1 MSRVKGVVE
10 MVAKSF
16 TGGQSFVSNA
26 PKTKTS
32 GKNPAKTMTGISP
45 FEAAI
50 HTGRIHEREDILT
63 YLTSLAVVTG
73 SEELWEAVDHIKNG
87 KHKR

>member
-10 MVAKSF
+10 MVARSF
-16 TGGQSFVSNA
+16 TGGQSSA
-26 PKTKTS
+26 SDASTRTTHGATPT
-32 GKNPAKTMTGISP
+32 TMGSSP

-50 HTGRIHEREDILT
+50 HTGRMHEREDVLT
-63 YLTSLAVVTG
+63 YLTLFASVTQ
-73 SEELWEAVDHIKNG
+73 SEELWEAVDHIKHS

>member
-16 TGGQSFVSNA
+16 TGGRSSASNA
-26 PKTKTS
+26 SMKTTP
-32 GKNPAKTMTGISP
+32 GATPTTMGHSP

-50 HTGRIHEREDILT
+50 HTGRMHEREDVLT
-63 YLTSLAVVTG
+63 YLTLFASVTE
-73 SEELWEAVDHIKNG
+73 SEELWEAVDHIKNS